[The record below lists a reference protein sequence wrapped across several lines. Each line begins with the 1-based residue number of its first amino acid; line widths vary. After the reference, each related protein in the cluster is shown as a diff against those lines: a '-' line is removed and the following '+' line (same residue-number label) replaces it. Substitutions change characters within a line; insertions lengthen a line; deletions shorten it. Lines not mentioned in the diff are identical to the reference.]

1 MNVMSV
7 TDMIEGFQAILPD
20 HLSIAI
26 TDGDKYMY
34 YRPSKT
40 IDLKIEPGDLIKED
54 TVTHKALTIKKKTA
68 EYVSAQVLGVPYYG
82 ISTPLFSD
90 HRLIGCITLISESVQ
105 SHYQSN
111 FLTVMN
117 QNCWYPVPHDDIT
130 VIEANSR
137 RTWVH
142 TRSRVGTNKFNLS
155 QLEAIL
161 PHDTFYRC
169 HRSYLINILQIK
181 EIQPES
187 HSTFTLIMNDDTVVP
202 VSQSYAS
209 HFREMLAF

>member
-1 MNVMSV
+1 
-7 TDMIEGFQAILPD
+7 
-20 HLSIAI
+20 
-26 TDGDKYMY
+26 
-34 YRPSKT
+34 
-40 IDLKIEPGDLIKED
+40 
-54 TVTHKALTIKKKTA
+54 
-68 EYVSAQVLGVPYYG
+68 
-82 ISTPLFSD
+82 
-90 HRLIGCITLISESVQ
+90 
-105 SHYQSN
+105 
-111 FLTVMN
+111 MN